1 MFAPSLKENE
11 IQVPIIDPSETLHAR
26 QREEEEKL
34 RKEQEEKLRK
44 DQEDSVDG
52 SQDTA
57 GTEEETEQFPKLP
70 FLVRVFNG
78 NESDWVEPC
87 IQHGCL
93 FRRDGNT
100 FAKTIYGKEVLLKN
114 GDIVAFGTENHI
126 LSVLSVFYKEK
137 EPVAEKKR
145 ENPSVGEVWRHH
157 NGKDY
162 QIITVAMNHGG
173 QKQYVIYKEFKTDG
187 PVWSRELDNFMGT
200 KKGDSS
206 VYRFELVGRAAVDFG
221 TGETILVPSK

>member
-11 IQVPIIDPSETLHAR
+11 VQVPTIDPSETLYAR
-26 QREEEEKL
+26 QKQLEEEEK
-34 RKEQEEKLRK
+34 KQEEEKKR
-44 DQEDSVDG
+44 
-52 SQDTA
+52 
-57 GTEEETEQFPKLP
+57 EELAKLP
-70 FLVRVFNG
+70 FLVRVYNG
-78 NESDWVEPC
+78 DESDWVEDAV
-87 IQHGCL
+87 QHKCL
-93 FRRDGNT
+93 FRKDGNT

-137 EPVAEKKR
+137 ESVEEKKR
-145 ENPSVGEVWRHH
+145 ENPSMGEVWRHH

-200 KKGDSS
+200 KKGDAS
-206 VYRFELVGRAAVDFG
+206 VFRFELVGRAAVDFG
-221 TGETILVPSK
+221 TGETILVPAKAAKEETVLPSD